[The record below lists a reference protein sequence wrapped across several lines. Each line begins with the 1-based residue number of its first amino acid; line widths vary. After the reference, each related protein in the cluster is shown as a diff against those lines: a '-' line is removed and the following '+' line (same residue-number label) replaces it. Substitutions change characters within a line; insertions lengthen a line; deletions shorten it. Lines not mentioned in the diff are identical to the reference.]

1 MIGSSVSKLLSK
13 FRVETAEQNLMKG
26 IFIVFGTFIRRRL
39 RKEEKQEKVNVVREG
54 IEKVCESESREI

>member
-39 RKEEKQEKVNVVREG
+39 RKEVKQEKVNVVREG
-54 IEKVCESESREI
+54 IEEVCESESREI